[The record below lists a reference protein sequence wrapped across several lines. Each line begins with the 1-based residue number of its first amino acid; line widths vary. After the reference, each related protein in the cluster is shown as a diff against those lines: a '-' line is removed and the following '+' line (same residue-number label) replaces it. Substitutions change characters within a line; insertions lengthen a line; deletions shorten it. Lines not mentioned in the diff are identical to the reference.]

1 MIPPFD
7 PLVCAYCRADL
18 DPDDFGQR
26 GDGPALQDPDTGKS
40 YCDYKCLRQAPE
52 SQERVMLERDGTG
65 TDSLNAGCALLG
77 VIGFVFWCILVP
89 LVLLFS

>member
-18 DPDDFGQR
+18 DPEDFGQR

-40 YCDYKCLRQAPE
+40 YCDDRCLRQAPE
-52 SQERVMLERDGTG
+52 SQERQLLEREPNE
-65 TDSLNAGCALLG
+65 TDSLNAGCALLAMM
-77 VIGFVFWCILVP
+77 
-89 LVLLFS
+89 VLLFWLIAVPLLLIFT